1 MSQQDSGKPHAA
13 SASRRTLLKGAT
25 ALAATLIA
33 PRAVLAQ
40 NDAKTLRIGYQ
51 KYGNFVVL
59 KARGTLEKRLAAQGV
74 AVQWLEFPAGP
85 QLLEGLNAGA
95 VDVGTVGETPPI
107 FAQAAGVD
115 FVYIGNE
122 PPAPR
127 GEAIVVPANSPIK
140 TVADLRGKKVAFN
153 KGSNVH
159 FLLVKA
165 LQNARLTYA
174 DIQPVYLAPAD
185 ARAAFVQGSVDAW
198 VIWDPYL
205 AAAERQAN
213 ARVLVNGEGLVRN
226 TQYYLSARKFASA
239 QPQLLHALLDE
250 LDSVDKWGRDN
261 IPDVARLLSPLVGLD
276 APTLEVAL
284 KRTAYGVQPVT
295 AETLAYQQRIAD
307 TFNDL
312 KLIPKK
318 LTVSDARWNTA

>member
-1 MSQQDSGKPHAA
+1 
-13 SASRRTLLKGAT
+13 
-25 ALAATLIA
+25 
-33 PRAVLAQ
+33 
-40 NDAKTLRIGYQ
+40 
-51 KYGNFVVL
+51 
-59 KARGTLEKRLAAQGV
+59 
-74 AVQWLEFPAGP
+74 
-85 QLLEGLNAGA
+85 
-95 VDVGTVGETPPI
+95 
-107 FAQAAGVD
+107 
-115 FVYIGNE
+115 
-122 PPAPR
+122 
-127 GEAIVVPANSPIK
+127 
-140 TVADLRGKKVAFN
+140 
-153 KGSNVH
+153 
-159 FLLVKA
+159 
-165 LQNARLTYA
+165 
-174 DIQPVYLAPAD
+174 
-185 ARAAFVQGSVDAW
+185 

-261 IPDVARLLSPLVGLD
+261 VPDVARLLSPLVGLD